1 MPRTPSDVMRA
12 RRAREARRSRE
23 KTDAARE
30 QTQTKLLKDEQDQ
43 KARRPEI
50 RTPLDVMRARR
61 AREARRLGEK
71 ADAAREQTQ
80 TKLFKDGRDRDHA
93 EDGRGTLS
101 KQDSRFT
108 DLPAQEVEDYAGTK
122 PVASSDR
129 QTTSLPRIS
138 RWPKTTASPI
148 TDNFRVRDQV
158 LNEIDRSNV
167 EDKREDFADQDSN
180 VAKLH
185 AKKPEDFANVD
196 VVAATR
202 RRPIPPMAEI
212 TRTGRGSSSESRE
225 QLTQKVIE
233 KPPSK
238 LRNPNIRKSAPKLD
252 QIDSPEIPRWSK
264 SAVNPVHDTANPTE
278 IQSASKNAGYDSK
291 RRNSQTSLLIEY
303 FEDEKALCHEG
314 RTKTRPSVRVKVSPS
329 SKKPNGPTESTI
341 AEVGEKETRTL
352 SLKEQPAIS
361 ESRSKWQGNFQPS
374 PSNPRLLERVE
385 DAIRR
390 LILPELKPLKKE
402 EVAHGRKTAN
412 DGPRVVL
419 GSQKEAS
426 TIFPYGPLA
435 NSQKAMF
442 EEAPKRP
449 DAESQGVYSSTA
461 APFLSSVT
469 AGKDPAYLKPPIQ
482 TADAQTAPIKVVAEP
497 KRRKRRTHMVRG
509 EEEQKKQSI
518 EASINILPGN
528 LYTRDALNTDSL
540 GLDWNDDPNQRR
552 TAIKKAIVSLKSK
565 TPEELEATEVLLTQ
579 LLEEADF
586 FDIQSSAREVQRS
599 GEIAAQRTSFAPAS
613 EEISNAAVIIPAQA
627 RFIDQSVGEFI
638 DVEVERRTVLSEDLE
653 DGGAR
658 LSTISRSIFSET

>member
-80 TKLFKDGRDRDHA
+80 KKLFKDERDRDHA

-185 AKKPEDFANVD
+185 AKKPEDFTNVD

-278 IQSASKNAGYDSK
+278 IQSASKNAGDDSK

-314 RTKTRPSVRVKVSPS
+314 RTKTRPSVRIKISPS
-329 SKKPNGPTESTI
+329 SKNPNGPTEI
-341 AEVGEKETRTL
+341 AEAKEKETSTL
-352 SLKEQPAIS
+352 SSEEQL
-361 ESRSKWQGNFQPS
+361 ESRSERQENVQSLPPEPLEPS
-374 PSNPRLLERVE
+374 EIINPRLLETVE

-390 LILPELKPLKKE
+390 LILPELKLLKKE
-402 EVAHGRKTAN
+402 KAAHAHKTAS

-426 TIFPYGPLA
+426 TMISAYRPLA
-435 NSQKAMF
+435 NDQKAMF
-442 EEAPKRP
+442 EDAPKRP
-449 DAESQGVYSSTA
+449 DAESQGVYGSTA
-461 APFLSSVT
+461 APLLSSVA
-469 AGKDPAYLKPPIQ
+469 AGKDSAYFKPPIQ
-482 TADAQTAPIKVVAEP
+482 TADAQTAPIEVVAKP
-497 KRRKRRTHMVRG
+497 KRRKRRTHMMR
-509 EEEQKKQSI
+509 
-518 EASINILPGN
+518 
-528 LYTRDALNTDSL
+528 
-540 GLDWNDDPNQRR
+540 LDWGDDPNWRR

-565 TPEELEATEVLLTQ
+565 TPEEFEATELLLTQ
-579 LLEEADF
+579 LLEEVDF
-586 FDIQSSAREVQRS
+586 FDIQSSAREVRRS
-599 GEIAAQRTSFAPAS
+599 GEIAAQETSFAPAG
-613 EEISNAAVIIPAQA
+613 EEISNAAVIIPTQT

-638 DVEVERRTVLSEDLE
+638 DFGVERRSVLSEDLE